1 MEAVLN
7 LFLEF
12 LSEEQRSSSN
22 TIAAYTNDLN
32 QFLSFIR
39 EGSEPVARWDEVTQG
54 LLRAFVSRLQAK
66 DYASST
72 VARKVAALR
81 SFFHFLSTEKH
92 IAVDP
97 THELSSPKVI
107 KQLPKSLSANQVAHL
122 MAAAPEDNSPKSLRD
137 RALLALL
144 YATGMRVTEV
154 VRLSTHDI
162 DLEREQIRCDSQ
174 IDRPR
179 SLPLNAEA
187 VETLAAYLELSRP
200 QLIKDAGETALFLNH
215 RGNRL
220 TRQGL
225 WLIIKVCA
233 KKAGLPADVT
243 PHTLRHSFAAHQ
255 ISRGTGL
262 REVQRLLGHAN
273 ISTTHIYTQMVEE
286 SVE

>member
-39 EGSEPVARWDEVTQG
+39 ERSEPVARWDEVTQG
-54 LLRAFVSRLQAK
+54 LLQAFVSRLQAK

-72 VARKVAALR
+72 VARKVAALK
-81 SFFHFLSTEKH
+81 SFFHFLSTEQRL
-92 IAVDP
+92 AVDP
-97 THELSSPKVI
+97 THELSSPKVV
-107 KQLPKSLSANQVAHL
+107 KQLPKSLSASQVAHL

-162 DLEREQIRCDSQ
+162 DLEREQIGCDSR

-179 SLPLNAEA
+179 ILPVNAEA
-187 VETLAAYLELSRP
+187 VEALAAYLELGRPPVDQGPGRNRSVPEPSRKSAYP
-200 QLIKDAGETALFLNH
+200 ARALADHQGMRQEGGVTGRRDPTHPAPLFCSAPDQP
-215 RGNRL
+215 GNRPPRGAAFIG
-220 TRQGL
+220 TRQHINHPYL
-225 WLIIKVCA
+225 
-233 KKAGLPADVT
+233 
-243 PHTLRHSFAAHQ
+243 HTDG
-255 ISRGTGL
+255 RG
-262 REVQRLLGHAN
+262 EC
-273 ISTTHIYTQMVEE
+273 
-286 SVE
+286 

>member
-39 EGSEPVARWDEVTQG
+39 ERSEPVARWDEVTQG
-54 LLRAFVSRLQAK
+54 LLQAFVSRLQAK

-72 VARKVAALR
+72 VARKVAALK
-81 SFFHFLSTEKH
+81 SFFHFLSTEQRL
-92 IAVDP
+92 AVDP
-97 THELSSPKVI
+97 THELSSPKVV
-107 KQLPKSLSANQVAHL
+107 KQLPKSLSASQVAHL

-162 DLEREQIRCDSQ
+162 DLEREQIGCDSR

-179 SLPLNAEA
+179 ILPVNAEA
-187 VETLAAYLELSRP
+187 VEALAAYLELGRP
-200 QLIKDAGETALFLNH
+200 QLIKDPVETALFLNH

-225 WLIIKVCA
+225 WLIIKVYA